1 MKIKNKYLSSLKFR
15 KVLNDLKRRPADAA
29 KDLNISEQKINN
41 ILNGKEDL
49 DMALINKAISIW
61 PINHSDLFPIIDDT
75 TSGYKKFNKK
85 NSDQTSRVMY
95 RKGREY
101 YNYKDTVMSKVS
113 TFRPEWIQ
121 ELVIVKDNK
130 PDNPDVVY
138 NNGHFLHQFTYF
150 IGPVNFYYIDKDNKK
165 KVAKMNT
172 GDSMYISPYIP
183 HSFTTRKNNKNELGL
198 ILALTYSGN
207 IDSDVLNELS
217 AIGNKNANNYNLE
230 FLNKK
235 NIFKNNLEYFL
246 NIGSIDKKYFEK
258 ETKIKLK
265 KLFKNK
271 KNLSIKILNKI
282 ANFLNVNLKD
292 LMPPIKFDQVKIQKY
307 SKCKKWFI
315 KHKKNKIYK
324 IVELSNAAQLPCSKA
339 MELEVISERK
349 HNTIFRIPCHQYIY
363 NIGET
368 SCDITLNNKKE
379 KLNSGDSIYIKPNI
393 SHLFTKKSKL
403 LILRIAGKLHHE
415 NLYHLSTLSKENF
428 NRLIVD
434 NKPWFN

>member
-121 ELVIVKDNK
+121 ELVVVKDNK
-130 PDNPDVVY
+130 PNNPDVVY

-150 IGPVNFYYIDKDNKK
+150 IGPVNFYYIDKNNKK

-172 GDSMYISPYIP
+172 GDSMHISPYIP
-183 HSFTTRKNNKNELGL
+183 HSFTTRKNKENKLGL

-217 AIGNKNANNYNLE
+217 AIGKEYSNNFNLN
-230 FLNKK
+230 FLDKK
-235 NIFKNNLEYFL
+235 NIFFNNLKYFL
-246 NIGSIDKKYFEK
+246 NIASIDEKFFEK
-258 ETKIKLK
+258 KIKI
-265 KLFKNK
+265 N
-271 KNLSIKILNKI
+271 LNKLKRNFPSMKI
-282 ANFLNVNLKD
+282 IEKISNFLNVNVKD
-292 LMPPIKFDQVKIQKY
+292 LIPPTKFEQVKIQTYNK
-307 SKCKKWFI
+307 SKKWNLA
-315 KHKKNKIYK
+315 KNNKDIYK
-324 IVELSNAAQLPCSKA
+324 IVELTNVSQLPCSKA
-339 MELEVISERK
+339 IELEVLTDVK
-349 HNTIFRIPCHQYIY
+349 HSLNFEIPCHQYIY
-363 NIGET
+363 NVGKT
-368 SCDITLNNKKE
+368 SCTINFKNKNE
-379 KLNSGDSIYIKPNI
+379 KLNPEDSIFIKPNVRH
-393 SHLFTKKSKL
+393 SFSKRSKL
-403 LILRIAGKLHHE
+403 LILRIAGKLHND
-415 NLYHLSTLSKENF
+415 NLYHLSTLSKKNYS
-428 NRLIVD
+428 RLIID

>member
-29 KDLNISEQKINN
+29 KDLNISEKKINN

-49 DMALINKAISIW
+49 DMVLINKAISIW

-130 PDNPDVVY
+130 PNNPDVVY

-150 IGPVNFYYIDKDNKK
+150 IGPVNFYYIDKNNKK

-172 GDSMYISPYIP
+172 GDSMHISPYIP
-183 HSFTTRKNNKNELGL
+183 HSFTTRKNKENKLGL

-217 AIGNKNANNYNLE
+217 AIGKEYSNNFNLN
-230 FLNKK
+230 FLDKK
-235 NIFKNNLEYFL
+235 NIFFNNLKYFL
-246 NIGSIDKKYFEK
+246 NIASIDEKFFEK
-258 ETKIKLK
+258 KIKI
-265 KLFKNK
+265 N
-271 KNLSIKILNKI
+271 LNKLKRNFPSMKI
-282 ANFLNVNLKD
+282 IEKISNFLNVNVKD
-292 LMPPIKFDQVKIQKY
+292 LIPPTKFEQVKIQTYNK
-307 SKCKKWFI
+307 SKKWNLA
-315 KHKKNKIYK
+315 KNNKDIYK
-324 IVELSNAAQLPCSKA
+324 IVELTNVSQLPCSKA
-339 MELEVISERK
+339 IELEVLTDVK
-349 HNTIFRIPCHQYIY
+349 HSLNFEIPCHQYIY
-363 NIGET
+363 NVGKT
-368 SCDITLNNKKE
+368 SCTINFKNKNE
-379 KLNSGDSIYIKPNI
+379 KLNPEDSIFIKPNVRH
-393 SHLFTKKSKL
+393 SFSKKSKL
-403 LILRIAGKLHHE
+403 LILRIAGKLHND
-415 NLYHLSTLSKENF
+415 NLYHLSTLSKKNYS
-428 NRLIVD
+428 RLIID